1 MADLGAEAR
10 ELLRRAAS
18 VIGHDLRNPM
28 AVINNSAYFVRAKLG
43 QGSLD
48 PKVEKHLKII
58 EAEIARADKL
68 LGDMLT
74 FSRPYEVQAETR
86 DFDATVSEAV
96 KAYEAPAGC
105 KVELKSGAKGAKAK
119 LDAKTFA
126 DSLKRLLDNAFAAQG
141 DKGGVKVSTAA
152 DAKSVTVTVVDCGG
166 GVDPKI
172 EPVMFEAFMTTKP
185 KGLGLGLSL
194 ARKFLEAQGGSVTY
208 ESGPKGSTF
217 RLTLPKA

>member
-1 MADLGAEAR
+1 MLDKAQQ

-43 QGSLD
+43 QTKLD

-58 EAEIARADKL
+58 EAEIARADGL

-74 FSRPYEVQAETR
+74 FSRPYEPASETQAL
-86 DFDATVSEAV
+86 DSVVGAAV
-96 KAYEAPAGC
+96 EGYKLPEGGKIDWKP
-105 KVELKSGAKGAKAK
+105 GAKGVSAKFDGKA
-119 LDAKTFA
+119 LGDAVR
-126 DSLKRLLDNAFAAQG
+126 RLLDNAFAAQEE
-141 DKGGVKVSTAA
+141 KGTVKVSTK
-152 DAKSVTVTVVDCGG
+152 DLTVIVTDSGK

-172 EPVMFEAFMTTKP
+172 EPIMYEAFMTTKP

-194 ARKFLEAQGGSVTY
+194 ARKFMEGMGGSVSHET
-208 ESGPKGSTF
+208 SPKGSTF
-217 RLTLPKA
+217 KLTLPKA